1 MKKPQYVGIAGKVV
15 LTCLAMSGASQSLSA
30 QSDVRFR
37 LVNNLIVISLKSN
50 QAGPFDFVLDT
61 GADTTVV
68 DPSVAS
74 QLSFVPLDRIRQTT
88 LSSVQTV
95 TRGSIPSLSA
105 GSLQVD
111 NVDVL
116 IQDLSVLRKMDAHIE
131 GIAGQNFLS
140 HFNYLLDYRKHV
152 VRIELSS
159 EIQDTIDGDHVPID
173 ARDNRMLVASE
184 AQSRGTTG
192 LRLLLDSGASSVVL
206 LPRAVQA
213 LNPPKQESRFEL
225 TSSGK
230 VELHTGSIRVLTVG
244 SQRLHD
250 VVAAL
255 LAKEPAERIGDGM
268 LPTALFQALYINNH
282 EGFVVFNPQIRR
294 NSQIR

>member
-1 MKKPQYVGIAGKVV
+1 MKTPQCVCVAAKVV
-15 LTCLAMSGASQSLSA
+15 LLFLAMSGAGQSLWA
-30 QSDVRFR
+30 QSEVRFR
-37 LVNNLIVISLKSN
+37 LVNHLIVVSLKSS

-68 DPSVAS
+68 DPSIAS
-74 QLSFVPLDRIRQTT
+74 RLSFVPLGGIRQTT

-105 GSLQVD
+105 GSAQVD

-116 IQDLSVLRKMDAHIE
+116 IQDLSVLRKIDAHIE
-131 GIAGQNFLS
+131 GIAGQNVLS

-152 VRIELSS
+152 IRIELSS
-159 EIQDTIDGDHVPID
+159 EIQDTLDGDHVSID
-173 ARDNRMLVASE
+173 ARENRMMIASE
-184 AQSRGTTG
+184 AQSRGTAG
-192 LRLLLDSGASSVVL
+192 LRLLLDSGANSLVL

-213 LNPPKQESRFEL
+213 LDLPKQDSGFEL

-230 VELHTGSIRVLTVG
+230 VELHTSRVHVLTVG

-250 VVAAL
+250 VTAAL

-268 LPTALFQALYINNH
+268 LPTALFQALYINNRQ
-282 EGFVVFNPQIRR
+282 GFVVFNPQVRG
-294 NSQIR
+294 NSQFR

>member
-1 MKKPQYVGIAGKVV
+1 MKKLQCLGVAAKVV
-15 LTCLAMSGASQSLSA
+15 LVGLAMSGASQSLSA
-30 QSDVRFR
+30 QSVVRFR
-37 LVNNLIVISLKSN
+37 MVNNLIVISLKSN

-68 DPSVAS
+68 DPSIAS
-74 QLSFVPLDRIRQTT
+74 QLSFVPSARIRQTT

-95 TRGSIPSLSA
+95 MRGCIPSLSA
-105 GSLQVD
+105 GSVHVD

-116 IQDLSVLRKMDAHIE
+116 IQDLSVLRKMDAHIQ

-159 EIQDTIDGDHVPID
+159 EIQDMIDGDHVAID
-173 ARDNRMLVASE
+173 ARENRMLVASE

-192 LRLLLDSGASSVVL
+192 LRLLLDSGANSVVL

-213 LNPPKQESRFEL
+213 LSLPKQESGFEL

-230 VELHTGSIRVLTVG
+230 VELHTSSIRVLTVG
-244 SQRLHD
+244 SQKFHD

-255 LAKEPAERIGDGM
+255 LATEPAERIGDGM

-282 EGFVVFNPQIRR
+282 EGFVVFNPQFKG
-294 NSQIR
+294 NSHFR

>member
-1 MKKPQYVGIAGKVV
+1 MKTPQCVGVAAKAV
-15 LTCLAMSGASQSLSA
+15 LLFLAMSGAVQSLWA
-30 QSDVRFR
+30 QSEVRFR
-37 LVNNLIVISLKSN
+37 LVNHLIVISLKSS

-68 DPSVAS
+68 DPSIAS
-74 QLSFVPLDRIRQTT
+74 RLSFVPLERIRQTT

-105 GSLQVD
+105 GSFQVE

-116 IQDLSVLRKMDAHIE
+116 IQDLSVLRKIDTHIE

-152 VRIELSS
+152 IRIELNS
-159 EIQDTIDGDHVPID
+159 EIQDTVDGDHVSID
-173 ARDNRMLVASE
+173 ARENRMMVASE
-184 AQSRGTTG
+184 AESRGTTG
-192 LRLLLDSGASSVVL
+192 LRLLLDSGANSLVL

-213 LNPPKQESRFEL
+213 LDLPKQDSGFEL

-230 VELHTGSIRVLTVG
+230 VELHTSRVHVLTVG

-250 VVAAL
+250 VTAAL

-268 LPTALFQALYINNH
+268 LPTALFQALYINNRQ
-282 EGFVVFNPQIRR
+282 GFVVFNPQVRG
-294 NSQIR
+294 NSQFR

>member
-213 LNPPKQESRFEL
+213 LNPPR
-225 TSSGK
+225 
-230 VELHTGSIRVLTVG
+230 RVD
-244 SQRLHD
+244 S
-250 VVAAL
+250 
-255 LAKEPAERIGDGM
+255 
-268 LPTALFQALYINNH
+268 N
-282 EGFVVFNPQIRR
+282 
-294 NSQIR
+294 